1 MSSATDPLPNRH
13 HSFAIGSDNWH
24 MTAPEIAL
32 LVLIGLAAFDL
43 WVGVANDAVNFLNSA
58 FGSKAAPRRVIM
70 AIAVVGV
77 FFGAL
82 TSSGLMEVARRG
94 VFDPSMFT
102 DATGA
107 VVLSAILAIYLGVM
121 TADVLLLDLFNTFG
135 LPTSTTVSI
144 VSELV
149 GASMAVALWSS
160 ASGFADATS
169 VINAGP
175 VFGIYT
181 GIFLSVLV
189 AFLSAALVMWLLR
202 LLYGR
207 NLDHTFKDVGWVWT
221 GLSFSALAY
230 FVVYKGLRSASIL
243 GPDRF
248 ARLEELLPVL
258 LSVSFAGAAFL
269 GIVYRNRWKL
279 VLRAVILVST
289 GGLAVSFAGNDL
301 VNFIGPTVAAGQAV
315 WVEGVD
321 LGGRVPTPSWALLLA
336 GAIMA
341 AALVTSRKARRVTDT
356 EIRLAANGGTA
367 EQQYE
372 SHWLSARVVAV
383 GVWLGS
389 GLLMLVPRGLKNAAA
404 RRTDP
409 LPTSPDDPPYD
420 LLRASVNLVVASLL
434 ISLGTARGLPLSTT
448 YITFMAAMGA
458 AFGDRVWGAGDAEA
472 RVAGMLVVLG
482 GWLLTGFIAAAAAF
496 VMASIIY
503 LGGGLGILAAC
514 VLVALGV
521 WRLAVLQRPAPAHG

>member
-1 MSSATDPLPNRH
+1 
-13 HSFAIGSDNWH
+13 

-58 FGSKAAPRRVIM
+58 FGSKAASRRVIM
-70 AIAVVGV
+70 TIAVAGV
-77 FFGAL
+77 VFGAL

-94 VFDPSMFT
+94 VFDPSWFT
-102 DATGA
+102 DPATGA
-107 VVLSAILAIYLGVM
+107 VVLSAVLAIYLGVM

-149 GASMAVALWSS
+149 GASFAVALWSS
-160 ASGFADATS
+160 ATGFFDALN
-169 VINAGP
+169 VINTGP

-181 GIFLSVLV
+181 GIFVSVLV
-189 AFLSAALVMWLLR
+189 AFVTSALVMWVIR

-207 NLDHTFKDVGWVWT
+207 DLERSFKALGWLWT
-221 GLSFSALAY
+221 GASFSALSY
-230 FVVYKGLRSASIL
+230 FVVYKGLRSTSLLDA
-243 GPDRF
+243 GGFD
-248 ARLEELLPVL
+248 RLEEFLPLLL
-258 LSVSFAGAAFL
+258 GASFTVSAVFGLVF
-269 GIVYRNRWKL
+269 RNRWRL
-279 VLRAVILVST
+279 VLRAVILLAT

-315 WVEGVD
+315 LVEGVD
-321 LGGRVPTPSWALLLA
+321 LSGRVATPSWALLLA
-336 GAIMA
+336 GVLMA

-367 EQQYE
+367 DQQYKT
-372 SHWLSARVVAV
+372 HWLSSRVVAL
-383 GVWLGS
+383 GAWLAS
-389 GLLMLVPRGLKNAAA
+389 GLLLLVPRGLKGALG
-404 RRTDP
+404 RRTEP
-409 LPTSPDDPPYD
+409 VPASPDDPPYD

-434 ISLGTARGLPLSTT
+434 ISLGTAQGLPLSTT

-458 AFGDRVWGAGDAEA
+458 AFGDRVWGTGDAEA
-472 RVAGMLVVLG
+472 RVAGILVVLG
-482 GWLLTGFIAAAAAF
+482 GWLLTGAIAAFAAF

-503 LGGGLGILAAC
+503 LGGGLGILAA
-514 VLVALGV
+514 
-521 WRLAVLQRPAPAHG
+521 

>member
-1 MSSATDPLPNRH
+1 
-13 HSFAIGSDNWH
+13 

-32 LVLIGLAAFDL
+32 IVLIGLAAFDL

-58 FGSKAAPRRVIM
+58 FGSKAASRRVIM
-70 AIAVVGV
+70 TIAVAGV
-77 FFGAL
+77 VFGAL

-94 VFDPSMFT
+94 VFDPSWFT
-102 DATGA
+102 DPTTGA
-107 VVLSAILAIYLGVM
+107 VLLSAIIAIYLGVM

-149 GASMAVALWSS
+149 GASIAVALWSS
-160 ASGFADATS
+160 ASGFMDALS
-169 VINAGP
+169 VINTGP
-175 VFGIYT
+175 VSGIYS

-189 AFLSAALVMWLLR
+189 AFLSSALVMVLLR

-207 NLDHTFKDVGWVWT
+207 NLERSFRTMGWIWT
-221 GLSFSALAY
+221 GASFSALSY
-230 FVVYKGLRSASIL
+230 FVVYKGLRSTSIL
-243 GPDRF
+243 GPDGF
-248 ARLEELLPVL
+248 ARLETLLPVL
-258 LSVSFAGAAFL
+258 LGLSFAAAALL
-269 GIVYRNRWKL
+269 GILLRNRWQL
-279 VLRAVILVST
+279 VLRTVILVAT

-315 WVEGVD
+315 LVEGVD

-367 EQQYE
+367 EQQYRA
-372 SHWLSARVVAV
+372 HWLSSRIVVL
-383 GVWLGS
+383 GTWLGS
-389 GLLMLVPRGLKNAAA
+389 GLLMLVPRRLKDALS
-404 RRTDP
+404 RRTAP
-409 LPTSPDDPPYD
+409 VPASPDDPPYD

-434 ISLGTARGLPLSTT
+434 ISLGTAQGLPLSTT

-458 AFGDRVWGAGDAEA
+458 AFGDRVWGAEDAEA

-514 VLVALGV
+514 ILVALGV
-521 WRLAVLQRPAPAHG
+521 ARLAAVRRPVPTHG